1 MINLGTLNDITVS
14 NDDFLPISII
24 KQVKKLHRYQYVLG
38 GVMPIVTFVATL
50 AAMVR
55 GIDILYGMMDI
66 NVFSILVGIAV
77 GLKIKGLEGHYD
89 QTLVWV
95 TPGKIVFLM
104 LAYMV
109 LIASLS
115 SPITGLFPNFT
126 WATEAM
132 GHYHPVMM
140 VLTGCF
146 YLADMV
152 YELVKPNRIVMC
164 EN

>member
-24 KQVKKLHRYQYVLG
+24 KQVKNLHRYQYVLG

-55 GIDILYGMMDI
+55 GIDILYGMMAI
-66 NVFSILVGIAV
+66 S
-77 GLKIKGLEGHYD
+77 
-89 QTLVWV
+89 
-95 TPGKIVFLM
+95 
-104 LAYMV
+104 V
-109 LIASLS
+109 L
-115 SPITGLFPNFT
+115 
-126 WATEAM
+126 
-132 GHYHPVMM
+132 M

-152 YELVKPNRIVMC
+152 YELVKPDRIVMC